1 MDRAINVSIGCLP
14 TSALAPLSKVMK
26 VLFCGDIVG
35 RSGREAVTKNVPRL
49 RREWA
54 LDFVVANGENAAA
67 GFGITA
73 KICAELH
80 NAGVD
85 CITTG
90 NHVWDQRDIIP
101 YIAQDKRLLRPL
113 NYPPGTPGWGANL
126 FETARG
132 QKIVVMNVMCRLFM
146 DAIDDPFRAVDAELA
161 KYALGR
167 SANCILVDVHGEATS
182 EKQSMGHFCDGRAS
196 LVVGTHTHTPTADHQ
211 IMPRGTA
218 FISDVGMTGDYDSVI
233 GMGKD
238 EPLNR
243 FVRRIASARFEPA
256 LGPATLC
263 AVAVETDDAT
273 GLARHVGA
281 VRLGGRLEQARPAFW

>member
-1 MDRAINVSIGCLP
+1 
-14 TSALAPLSKVMK
+14 MK

-49 RREWA
+49 RRDWG

-90 NHVWDQRDIIP
+90 NQVWDQRDIIP

-182 EKQSMGHFCDGRAS
+182 EKQSMGHHCDGRAS
-196 LVVGTHTHTPTADHQ
+196 AVLGTHSHIPTADGWVL
-211 IMPRGTA
+211 PGGTA
-218 FISDVGMTGDYDSVI
+218 YQTDVGMCGDYDSVI
-233 GMGKD
+233 GMKKEGAV
-238 EPLNR
+238 LR
-243 FVRRIASARFEPA
+243 FIKKVPGERLAPA
-256 LGPATLC
+256 EGEGTLC
-263 AVAVETDDAT
+263 AVVVESDDKT
-273 GLARHVGA
+273 GLARSIQP
-281 VRLGGRLEQARPAFW
+281 VRIGGRLPPTL

>member
-1 MDRAINVSIGCLP
+1 
-14 TSALAPLSKVMK
+14 MK

-80 NAGVD
+80 NAGVG

-90 NHVWDQRDIIP
+90 NHIWEQRDIIP
-101 YIAQDKRLLRPL
+101 YIAQDKRLLRPV

-132 QKIVVMNVMCRLFM
+132 QKIVVVNVMCRLFM
-146 DAIDDPFRAVDAELA
+146 DALDDPFRAIDVELS
-161 KYALGR
+161 KYSLRGTAHF
-167 SANCILVDVHGEATS
+167 ILVDVHGEATS
-182 EKQSMGHFCDGRAS
+182 EKQSIGHYCDSRVSAG
-196 LVVGTHTHTPTADHQ
+196 LGTHSHIPTPHTW
-211 IMPRGTA
+211 ISPRGTA
-218 FISDVGMTGDYDSVI
+218 APT
-233 GMGKD
+233 
-238 EPLNR
+238 
-243 FVRRIASARFEPA
+243 
-256 LGPATLC
+256 
-263 AVAVETDDAT
+263 
-273 GLARHVGA
+273 
-281 VRLGGRLEQARPAFW
+281 